1 MYELFLFILI
11 NKGISS
17 RAYNGG
23 VRGKGGK
30 SIVKNIHNVFRMI
43 YILCTYNIIIILLY
57 VILLVHCK
65 KKIVMLSVLKFIPDR
80 RSSNKAWEDLYN

>member
-1 MYELFLFILI
+1 MYELFVFILI

-30 SIVKNIHNVFRMI
+30 SIVKKIS
-43 YILCTYNIIIILLY
+43 
-57 VILLVHCK
+57 K
-65 KKIVMLSVLKFIPDR
+65 KYLVMLSILKFIPDR
-80 RSSNKAWEDLYN
+80 RSSNKA

>member
-1 MYELFLFILI
+1 MYELFVFILI

-30 SIVKNIHNVFRMI
+30 SIVKNIHNVFKMI
-43 YILCTYNIIIILLY
+43 YILCTYNITII
-57 VILLVHCK
+57 
-65 KKIVMLSVLKFIPDR
+65 
-80 RSSNKAWEDLYN
+80 

>member
-1 MYELFLFILI
+1 MPVPSNKNVDVPHSIHNHV

-30 SIVKNIHNVFRMI
+30 SIVKK
-43 YILCTYNIIIILLY
+43 Y
-57 VILLVHCK
+57 
-65 KKIVMLSVLKFIPDR
+65 S
-80 RSSNKAWEDLYN
+80 